1 MKASAIIMSVKK
13 KVNQEIKMIFIISLV
28 IVVIKTTIAVV
39 TVLNYCMFI
48 KLILVSVIIKMTI
61 NIVIYRYFI
70 QPT

>member
-1 MKASAIIMSVKK
+1 
-13 KVNQEIKMIFIISLV
+13 MIFIISLV